1 VHLEIENEE
10 RRPMKKRHL
19 LILCAAAG
27 LTTACAPTVKVQ
39 FDEQPLNIYAKLDV
53 NVRVRL
59 DQEVQAL
66 IKNNPEIF

>member
-1 VHLEIENEE
+1 MN
-10 RRPMKKRHL
+10 KRDI
-19 LILCAAAG
+19 LILCALAA
-27 LTTACAPTVKVQ
+27 LPAACAPTVKVQ

-59 DQEVQAL
+59 DQEVQEL